1 MGAPV
6 TDTSLAARS
15 HPELAI
21 LVREYL
27 LCGHLVDRAGMPH
40 VVSEFGRDAM
50 RDVAIDEWTGASPV
64 YTQRIQRLLGMDG
77 DDVATIFK
85 GMQFDIGAPHQFM
98 DFHYR
103 IHHEAHGEF
112 WLDHCGALMDV
123 EPLGDEFVTMV
134 CHHIEDPTFD
144 ATAAATNPRA
154 RMRPVHRPPR
164 HPADREPHC
173 LWTVTIEAGA
183 EPLPMPDT
191 ALDVQR
197 TKAAQLRL
205 PTIDP
210 HPSDDGA
217 TEYAGTFDP
226 ELRLESFSRSA
237 LLAIADEVCLQGHL
251 LTLSFGRAVAER
263 FGDEEAADIVAKQF
277 IGIAGAAARRIQ
289 RALGL
294 GDGLADLAVVLDL
307 HPAMRPRSYVNFEVE
322 HGDRLVVRFD
332 AGPAAEETIA
342 TSWPQLV
349 IGGDSRGLDSLVRAV
364 DPRARCQPLADEP
377 CAFEIVRDEVPAAEA
392 PEVTLTRM
400 STGADFALT
409 PR

>member
-1 MGAPV
+1 V
-6 TDTSLAARS
+6 TDASLAARPR
-15 HPELAI
+15 PELAV

-27 LCGHLVDRAGMPH
+27 LAGHLVDRAGMPH
-40 VVSEFGRDAM
+40 VISKFGRDAM
-50 RDVAIDEWTGASPV
+50 RDVAIDEWMGASPV
-64 YTQRIQRLLGMDG
+64 YTQRIQRLLGIEG

-98 DFHYR
+98 DFRYR

-123 EPLGDEFVTMV
+123 EPFGDEFVTMM

-183 EPLPMPDT
+183 EPLPMPES
-191 ALDVQR
+191 ALHIQR
-197 TKAAQLRL
+197 TEAAQHRL

-210 HPSDDGA
+210 DPSDDGA
-217 TEYAGTFDP
+217 TNYSGTFDP
-226 ELRLESFSRSA
+226 DLRLEDFSHSA

-251 LTLSFGRAVAER
+251 LTLAFGLSVTER
-263 FGDEEAADIVAKQF
+263 FGDANAMEIVAKQF

-289 RALGL
+289 RALSL
-294 GDGLADLAVVLDL
+294 GDGLADLAIVLDL
-307 HPAMRPRSYVNFEVE
+307 HPAMRPRSYVNFEVDN
-322 HGDRLVVRFD
+322 GDRLVVRFGD
-332 AGPAAEETIA
+332 GPATDETIA
-342 TSWPQLV
+342 TSWPQIVLA
-349 IGGDSRGLDSLVRAV
+349 GDTRGLDALVRAI
-364 DPRARCQPLADEP
+364 DPRARCQPVSGEP
-377 CAFEIVRDEVPAAEA
+377 GAFEIVRDDLPATEA
-392 PEVTLTRM
+392 AEVTLTRM

-409 PR
+409 IR

>member
-1 MGAPV
+1 V
-6 TDTSLAARS
+6 TDASLASRS
-15 HPELAI
+15 RPELAV

-27 LCGHLVDRAGMPH
+27 LAGHLVDRAGMPH
-40 VVSEFGRDAM
+40 VVSKFGRDAM
-50 RDVAIDEWTGASPV
+50 RDVAIDEWIGASPV
-64 YTQRIQRLLGMDG
+64 YTQRIQRLLGIEG

-85 GMQFDIGAPHQFM
+85 SMQFDIGAPHQFM
-98 DFHYR
+98 DFRYR

-123 EPLGDEFVTMV
+123 EPLGDEFVTMM

-183 EPLPMPDT
+183 VPLPMPD
-191 ALDVQR
+191 AARQIER
-197 TKAAQLRL
+197 TEAAQLPL
-205 PTIDP
+205 PAIDAG
-210 HPSDDGA
+210 DGA
-217 TEYAGTFDP
+217 GANNYAGPFDP
-226 ELRLESFSRSA
+226 DLRLENFSHSA

-263 FGDEEAADIVAKQF
+263 FGDETAVDLVAKQF

-294 GDGLADLAVVLDL
+294 SDGLADLAVVLDL

-322 HGDRLVVRFD
+322 NGDRLVVRFGD
-332 AGPAAEETIA
+332 GPANDETTA

-349 IGGDSRGLDSLVRAV
+349 AGGDTRGLDSLVRAI
-364 DPRARCQPLADEP
+364 DPRARCQPLAEDP
-377 CAFEIVRDEVPAAEA
+377 RAFEIVRDDLPATEA

-400 STGADFALT
+400 STGADFAFV